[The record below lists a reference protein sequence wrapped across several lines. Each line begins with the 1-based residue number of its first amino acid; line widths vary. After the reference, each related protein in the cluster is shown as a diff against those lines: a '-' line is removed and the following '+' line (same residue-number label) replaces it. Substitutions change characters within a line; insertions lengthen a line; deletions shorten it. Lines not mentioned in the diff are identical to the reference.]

1 MLNNI
6 KNLPIVMIS
15 MSRWDGDFSSAA
27 WSLAKAFAHDTK
39 VIYIDYP
46 YTILDVFREWKEP
59 RLQHRK
65 KALLNKGDAHGRI
78 PKESENLYYLTPP
91 AMIPINWLQQ
101 GRMYNYLAGINQ
113 KRLEKT
119 VAKSLKS
126 LGIDEFI
133 LFNSFNPFYFN
144 EKPKYLK
151 PKYFIYQSRDDIAQ
165 LDDYL
170 VKHGVGLEIKA
181 MRNSDLN
188 LATSTHLR
196 KLLENRGGAI
206 VDFLPN
212 AADIKLF
219 NKAFSENLEKPLEI
233 RELKGKIV
241 GYTGNICQRLDYD
254 LIKYIC
260 ENNPSINFV
269 MVGPKNFYSHTDIDL
284 DNIENLHFT
293 GKKDI
298 RELPSYL
305 ASFDALLLPF
315 KCNELTKSIYP
326 LKINEYLAS
335 GKPVISTNFSE
346 DIMGFSEIIAVQ
358 DNIENFNNALNSE
371 IENDSPEMRRQR
383 NAFAMNNSWEQRVE
397 LIYELLEEKMK

>member
-1 MLNNI
+1 
-6 KNLPIVMIS
+6 
-15 MSRWDGDFSSAA
+15 MSRWDGDFSSAS
-27 WSLAKAFAHDTK
+27 WSLAKAFAQTTQ

-46 YTILDVFREWKEP
+46 YTFLDVFREWKEP

-65 KALLNKGDAHGRI
+65 EALLSTGDAHGKI

-91 AMIPINWLQQ
+91 AMIPINWLPK
-101 GRMYNYLAGINQ
+101 GGMYNYLAGINQ
-113 KRLEKT
+113 KRLEKA
-119 VAKSLKS
+119 VARSLKS

-151 PKYFIYQSRDDIAQ
+151 PEYFIYQSRDDIAQ

-170 VKHGVGLEIKA
+170 VKHGVALEIKA

-188 LATSTHLR
+188 LATSTHLS
-196 KLLENRGGAI
+196 KILENRGSVK

-219 NKAFSENLEKPLEI
+219 NKAFFANLEKPLEI
-233 RELKGKIV
+233 REMKGKIV

-260 ENNPSINFV
+260 ESNPSINFV
-269 MVGPKNFYSHTDIDL
+269 MVGPKNFYAHTNIDL

-298 RELPSYL
+298 RELPAYL

-346 DIMGFSEIIAVQ
+346 DILGFSEIIAVR
-358 DNIENFNNALNSE
+358 DNIESFNDALLSELESDNTEKRRLRNS
-371 IENDSPEMRRQR
+371 
-383 NAFAMNNSWEQRVE
+383 FAMQNSWEQRVE
-397 LIYELLEEKMK
+397 LIYNHLENIR